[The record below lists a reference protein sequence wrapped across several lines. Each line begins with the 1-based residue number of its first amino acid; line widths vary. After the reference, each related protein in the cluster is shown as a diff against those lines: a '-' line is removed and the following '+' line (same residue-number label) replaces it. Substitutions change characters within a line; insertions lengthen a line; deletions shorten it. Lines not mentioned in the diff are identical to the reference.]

1 MILNQARE
9 TNKVIKS
16 DGTNYINPDFTK
28 TMNIANPLL
37 EKFDSYIIS
46 NFDVSVLKFDYE
58 NTYCDENHIWGLAP
72 MHFNKNF
79 HNSLFN
85 RLRTIVSEDRVM
97 QESLH
102 NYDIPIDENLFKRE
116 VHRTKFEAQ
125 ILLKN
130 IKMRNIADSL
140 KMYNLARIDLKNYGS
155 KDNKIRLIEKTLPL
169 SSITFPNWF
178 KSDDGEGMVIESEN
192 GSINFRIECI
202 NDGILKIFLR
212 GPDIRDKNRT
222 RFPVYIDFFNL
233 TINNELIFKENKLVW
248 HDEPFVFE
256 KEVKNTEIIDINVKW
271 YPFNKFSEFIIK

>member
-1 MILNQARE
+1 ML
-9 TNKVIKS
+9 
-16 DGTNYINPDFTK
+16 
-28 TMNIANPLL
+28 
-37 EKFDSYIIS
+37 
-46 NFDVSVLKFDYE
+46 VLKFDYD
-58 NTYCDENHIWGLAP
+58 NTYCDENHMWGLAP

-97 QESLH
+97 QESLY
-102 NYDIPIDENLFKRE
+102 NYDILIDENLFKRE

-192 GSINFRIECI
+192 GSIN
-202 NDGILKIFLR
+202 L
-212 GPDIRDKNRT
+212 
-222 RFPVYIDFFNL
+222 
-233 TINNELIFKENKLVW
+233 EL
-248 HDEPFVFE
+248 
-256 KEVKNTEIIDINVKW
+256 NVLMMG
-271 YPFNKFSEFIIK
+271 F